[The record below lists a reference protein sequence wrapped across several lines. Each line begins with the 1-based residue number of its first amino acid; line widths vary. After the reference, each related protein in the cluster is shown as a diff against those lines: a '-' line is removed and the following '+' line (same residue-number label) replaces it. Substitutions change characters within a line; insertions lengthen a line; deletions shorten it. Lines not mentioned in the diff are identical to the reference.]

1 MKKLAS
7 FAASLSLLALLL
19 ISSLPVGF
27 AAAPRAPGPSSRIQ
41 AGTKRGISQHYQQA
55 ERSFY
60 PDGVLEV
67 H

>member
-27 AAAPRAPGPSSRIQ
+27 AAAPRAPGPSSRIPTESQ
-41 AGTKRGISQHYQQA
+41 RGGAPTYQGAAQ
-55 ERSFY
+55 SCY
-60 PDGVLEV
+60 PEHAVGE